1 MLYSELSLG
10 CFVFVLFWRGE
21 MRLRALQIVGFARDA
36 IDLRLRRNR
45 LALGYVGVAIVSL
58 VVISIE

>member
-1 MLYSELSLG
+1 
-10 CFVFVLFWRGE
+10 